1 MSTLELA
8 KYRLVLQASESLTLP
23 PYKGSTFRGGFGKV
37 FRRVACACNAGVTV
51 HQPSCLYALVFETPR
66 NEALP
71 ALPRTAH
78 IPHPF
83 VLEPPLGTQRVY
95 VSGERLTV
103 HLVLIGQAIAWLPY
117 FVFTFEELGRVG
129 IGQGRGRYRL
139 EEVLSLNGSEASTIF
154 TGSTRRFLGPGQRVR
169 DEELWHSDPS
179 VSTVDVE
186 FLTYA
191 RVVGKGHLRASLDFP
206 LLFGALLRR
215 VALLI
220 YAHCGG
226 GTVPLPCGKPID
238 VVAILR
244 YFYDRTAQHPETRM
258 AIREAFGM
266 AEQIGIAK
274 QELQWQ
280 DWERYSGRQE
290 TRMKLGGILG
300 RVQYSGPVGPF
311 LPYLRLGEYLHVG
324 KNTAFGLGQMVVSV

>member
-8 KYRLVLQASESLTLP
+8 KYRLVLQARESLTLP

-37 FRRVACACNAGVTV
+37 FRRVACACSAGATV

-66 NEALP
+66 HEALP

-78 IPHPF
+78 MPHPF
-83 VLEPPLGTQRVY
+83 VLEPPLETQRVY
-95 VSGERLTV
+95 APGERLTV
-103 HLVLIGQAIAWLPY
+103 HLVLIGRAIDWLPY

-129 IGQGRGRYRL
+129 IGQGRGRYHL
-139 EEVLSLNGSEASTIF
+139 EEVLSLNGSAASTLF
-154 TGSTRRFLGPGQRVR
+154 SGSTRRFLGPGQRVR
-169 DEELWHSDPS
+169 WEDLWHANAA
-179 VSTVDVE
+179 VSTVEVE

-191 RVVGKGHLRASLDFP
+191 RVVGKGHLRARLAFP

-215 VALLI
+215 VALLM

-226 GTVPLPCGKPID
+226 GTLPLPSGPSPD
-238 VVAILR
+238 VVDVLR
-244 YFYDRTAQHPETRM
+244 YFYDRTAQHPETRV

-266 AEQIGIAK
+266 AEQIEIAK
-274 QELQWQ
+274 QDLQWQ

-290 TRMKLGGILG
+290 TRMKLGGVLG

-324 KNTAFGLGQMVVSV
+324 KNTAFGLGQMVVYV